1 MLTLFFGNPLAI
13 ISTVFLLAVLGI
25 IIYTAAKH
33 KKIKKWGRRTF
44 ALAVTG
50 LILCC
55 LVATRDGLVDT
66 MQGGTG
72 LFSLT
77 SVQIGLASI
86 GGLVIAYSAFSSI
99 FVRNQKYRKVMF
111 FVLSFAILFKAA
123 LIEASRIVMS

>member
-1 MLTLFFGNPLAI
+1 MTTLFLGNPLAI
-13 ISTVFLLAVLGI
+13 VSTVFLLVVLGI
-25 IIYTAAKH
+25 IAYTAAKH
-33 KKIKKWGRRTF
+33 RKIEKWGRRTF
-44 ALAVTG
+44 ALAVVG
-50 LILCC
+50 WLLCC

-77 SVQIGLASI
+77 SVQISLASI

-111 FVLSFAILFKAA
+111 FVLSGAILFKAA
-123 LIEASRIVMS
+123 LIEVSRIWMS